1 MRSDPQTGAV
11 PHPAA
16 AGHTATLD
24 AAPAPWRSGYAAAC
38 KAVYTGSILVGASVA
53 AVAVRMPP
61 TLTNIRSSVSWH
73 AGSRPSATSSGQT
86 GSRPARWGGPPGAR
100 RFVFNWALQRWRS
113 HYAQFGESP
122 TRAQLCRELTELKHR
137 PGQEWMLEISSSVMQ
152 QSIVDVWRAYRS
164 FFRGQ
169 TRYPGSNRRSSTA
182 SGSDTPPE
190 SGSQDRRSSF
200 RESAGFASGCRA
212 PVEGRV
218 KSVTVKQHAGR
229 WFVLVLTE
237 FEVSDAKPTV
247 RASADVVGID
257 LGLTRLATL
266 SDGFVVAPPRFAR
279 RGRRKVR
286 RAERA
291 LRRKEPTS
299 RNRKKERLRLAKVH
313 ARIAARRKD
322 FLHKLTTSVVDS
334 YDGILR
340 RDPRY
345 PRACENQ
352 AVPGCLGCCA
362 WRVLASSRVQ
372 GGLAA
377 KTVRGGGALL
387 SVDEDVRGVRRG

>member
-1 MRSDPQTGAV
+1 M
-11 PHPAA
+11 
-16 AGHTATLD
+16 D
-24 AAPAPWRSGYAAAC
+24 ARDQQQC
-38 KAVYTGSILVGASVA
+38 HA
-53 AVAVRMPP
+53 AVDCRCLAR
-61 TLTNIRSSVSWH
+61 LSKLL
-73 AGSRPSATSSGQT
+73 SRPDPISRFKSKKLDRLRFRYPAGVRLSGQEIFLPRI
-86 GSRPARWGGPPGAR
+86 GWVRIRLSR
-100 RFVFNWALQRWRS
+100 
-113 HYAQFGESP
+113 
-122 TRAQLCRELTELKHR
+122 
-137 PGQEWMLEISSSVMQ
+137 
-152 QSIVDVWRAYRS
+152 
-164 FFRGQ
+164 
-169 TRYPGSNRRSSTA
+169 
-182 SGSDTPPE
+182 
-190 SGSQDRRSSF
+190 
-200 RESAGFASGCRA
+200 

-334 YDGILR
+334 YDAFCVETLDTR
-340 RDPRY
+340 
-345 PRACENQ
+345 
-352 AVPGCLGCCA
+352 
-362 WRVLASSRVQ
+362 
-372 GGLAA
+372 GLARTKLSRA
-377 KTVRGGGALL
+377 VLDAALGEFLRQVEYKADWRRKPFVAVGRFFPSTKTCGVCGAADRTLSRSARTWRCECGAHHDRDLNAARNIREEGLRLL
-387 SVDEDVRGVRRG
+387 VAAGHADTYNACGAHVSPRVEATGVEAGTQ